1 MKIPIT
7 AAWHALAS
15 ISSTEWWVVMR
26 LWLLCDNS
34 LMPGVFGYLPYLSR
48 TSHVLIIRL
57 MQDWKSRPAVWE
69 EGQSWKRG
77 WEVRSEIWEG
87 LTVTNDAGQVSF
99 QGQYALLQP
108 LFLDPFFGWA
118 TSFPFPGPNPLL
130 PPAPSS
136 TPYAHCNSPGP
147 WQRSEWESKRFEV
160 SMVSLL
166 CSYICFPVISGL
178 ERA

>member
-26 LWLLCDNS
+26 LWLLCRCPTCENS
-34 LMPGVFGYLPYLSR
+34 FMPGVFDYLPYLSR

-77 WEVRSEIWEG
+77 WEVRSEKGWQWQTMLGRCPFKGSMLCCSPSSWILSLGE
-87 LTVTNDAGQVSF
+87 LHLS
-99 QGQYALLQP
+99 P
-108 LFLDPFFGWA
+108 SLDQIL
-118 TSFPFPGPNPLL
+118 SCLL
-130 PPAPSS
+130 PLPVLLMLTA
-136 TPYAHCNSPGP
+136 TLLGPGREASESRRGLRCP
-147 WQRSEWESKRFEV
+147 WLAFYVATFVFQWFQ
-160 SMVSLL
+160 
-166 CSYICFPVISGL
+166 
-178 ERA
+178 A